1 MSKNY
6 FRTEEAPPLPKSII
20 HKVEKQYGKDNPK
33 TYATLWKIYKD
44 KKKKNEDVPSTSTA
58 GVVGTGDDS
67 STVVVKKKKK
77 KKKRDLY
84 SPDALGRQFH
94 MEDRNYRKEYDNYH
108 AKPDQRERNAGR
120 LRARRLMVK
129 LGKVSKH
136 DKKDVHHKDNDPL
149 NNNKE
154 NLSVTTQKYNRTEPR
169 LRENDSVAVEPNITP
184 DDTFAGVD
192 VFNVNDAD
200 YNNCKHGKKKHER
213 WSNYVDIDSE
223 SGKRIYGYAKKNPK
237 KSIIVQHD
245 KTGHMIYL
253 KKYDMGGES

>member
-1 MSKNY
+1 MLNDYSMKENHMSKNY
-6 FRTEEAPPLPKSII
+6 FKTEEVPPLKKSII

-44 KKKKNEDVPSTSTA
+44 KKKNEEVPTTSTA
-58 GVVGTGDDS
+58 DVVGTGDDAIAWKR
-67 STVVVKKKKK
+67 KKKKK
-77 KKKRDLY
+77 KKEPWDKY
-84 SPDALGRQFH
+84 SPDALGKQFVRRMT
-94 MEDRNYRKEYDNYH
+94 ME
-108 AKPDQRERNAGR
+108 
-120 LRARRLMVK
+120 
-129 LGKVSKH
+129 ST
-136 DKKDVHHKDNDPL
+136 DV
-149 NNNKE
+149 
-154 NLSVTTQKYNRTEPR
+154 
-169 LRENDSVAVEPNITP
+169 VEPNLTP

-192 VFNVNDAD
+192 VFNVNDD
-200 YNNCKHGKKKHER
+200 EFINCKHGKKKHER

>member
-1 MSKNY
+1 LK
-6 FRTEEAPPLPKSII
+6 KSII

-44 KKKKNEDVPSTSTA
+44 KKKNEDVPSTSTA

-67 STVVVKKKKK
+67 STVVVKNKKKK
-77 KKKRDLY
+77 KKWDKY
-84 SPDALGRQFH
+84 APDALGRQFR
-94 MEDRNYRKEYDNYH
+94 ME
-108 AKPDQRERNAGR
+108 
-120 LRARRLMVK
+120 
-129 LGKVSKH
+129 ST
-136 DKKDVHHKDNDPL
+136 DV
-149 NNNKE
+149 
-154 NLSVTTQKYNRTEPR
+154 
-169 LRENDSVAVEPNITP
+169 VEPNLTP

-192 VFNVNDAD
+192 VFNVND
-200 YNNCKHGKKKHER
+200 NEFMNCKHGKKKHER
-213 WSNYVDIDSE
+213 WSNYVDMDSE

>member
-120 LRARRLMVK
+120 LRARRLMAK
-129 LGKVSKH
+129 LGKVSKG

-149 NNNKE
+149 NNDKG

-169 LRENDSVAVEPNITP
+169 LREDGVATQPNFTP

-192 VFNVNDAD
+192 VFNVNDD
-200 YNNCKHGKKKHER
+200 EYNNCKHGKKKHQR

-245 KTGHMIYL
+245 KTGHMLYL
-253 KKYDMGGES
+253 KKFEKGEES

>member
-1 MSKNY
+1 MLNDYSMKENHMSKNCSK
-6 FRTEEAPPLPKSII
+6 TEEAPPLKKSII
-20 HKVEKQYGKDNPK
+20 RKVEKQYGKDNPK

-44 KKKKNEDVPSTSTA
+44 KKKNEEVPGVSTA
-58 GVVGTGDDS
+58 DVVGTGDDADAW
-67 STVVVKKKKK
+67 KKKKK
-77 KKKRDLY
+77 KKKAPWDKY
-84 SPDALGRQFH
+84 SPDALGRQFR
-94 MEDRNYRKEYDNYH
+94 MENI
-108 AKPDQRERNAGR
+108 
-120 LRARRLMVK
+120 
-129 LGKVSKH
+129 
-136 DKKDVHHKDNDPL
+136 DV
-149 NNNKE
+149 
-154 NLSVTTQKYNRTEPR
+154 
-169 LRENDSVAVEPNITP
+169 VEPNFTP

-213 WSNYVDIDSE
+213 WSNYVDMDSD